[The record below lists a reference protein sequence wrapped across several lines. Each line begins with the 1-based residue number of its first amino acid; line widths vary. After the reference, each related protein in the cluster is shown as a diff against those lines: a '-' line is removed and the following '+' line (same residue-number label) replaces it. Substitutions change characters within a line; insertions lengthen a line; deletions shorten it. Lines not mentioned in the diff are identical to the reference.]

1 MKPAHERFSQ
11 LMASG
16 RHTQSSAWLET
27 HGNKKGL
34 SPQQVTSRA
43 YKLNKKPIIQFRI
56 KELQEEYALKA
67 GVSAEW
73 VINRLVDMVES
84 SMSSKSDVK
93 GALDTINKMSGYYE
107 KDNQQKALTT
117 LKMEF

>member
-1 MKPAHERFSQ
+1 MKPAHERFAQ
-11 LMASG
+11 LLASG
-16 RHTQSSAWLET
+16 RHTQVSAYIET
-27 HGNKKGL
+27 YGDKGKKMKN
-34 SPQQVTSRA
+34 PTSNA
-43 YKLNKKPIIQFRI
+43 HTLAKKPIIKFRI
-56 KELQEEYALKA
+56 KEIQEEYALKA

-73 VINRLVDMVES
+73 VLNKLVDIVEGAG
-84 SMSSKSDVK
+84 MPAKDVK